1 MIHEEDIFKIGQFG
15 KPHGIKGEITLITQ
29 SDVLEETDEP
39 YIICDMDG
47 IFVPFFTENWR
58 YKTDSTIL
66 VKLDGVD
73 DEASAREF
81 THKEV
86 YFSLDEVDEDDDLV
100 GDMTW
105 DNFIGYLVSD
115 QKLGELGPVTAID
128 ESTINVLMHIDHQGD
143 ELLFP
148 AAEELII
155 SADHDK
161 KLLVVNLPEGLLDL

>member
-1 MIHEEDIFKIGQFG
+1 MLFR
-15 KPHGIKGEITLITQ
+15 
-29 SDVLEETDEP
+29 S
-39 YIICDMDG
+39 
-47 IFVPFFTENWR
+47 
-58 YKTDSTIL
+58 
-66 VKLDGVD
+66 
-73 DEASAREF
+73 
-81 THKEV
+81 
-86 YFSLDEVDEDDDLV
+86 